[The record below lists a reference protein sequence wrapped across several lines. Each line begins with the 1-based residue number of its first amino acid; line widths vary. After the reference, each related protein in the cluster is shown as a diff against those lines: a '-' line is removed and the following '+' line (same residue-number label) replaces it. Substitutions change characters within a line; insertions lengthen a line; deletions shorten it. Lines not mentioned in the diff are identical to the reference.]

1 MTIVEQGLFVLLFIF
16 SIIFIIRGNKT
27 LRTLGYITII
37 ILFSYVCSIRSMD
50 SADTT
55 EYLNYYIKSA
65 NISQLKYGFAR
76 DYYPWIENWYIN
88 FCWLCNKFGLNFSQF
103 LFLVAFLFN
112 SISVYS
118 INKII
123 NIKFTNHTKAS
134 LMLSGLFIY
143 FANFGFLYSYVVMR
157 GGLSFALF
165 LLVYS
170 FDLEK
175 KYLYEVIAF
184 IAALAFHNFSL
195 VIIPI
200 ILLRRFRFKNKYRK
214 VYRNIFLLFFVLLI
228 LLSLMRVDIYF
239 TSFFGTLFNTITKGY
254 SAANVYL
261 SDVSF
266 AGGIKKSILLFLIQN
281 IYLLY
286 LYWNEE
292 DNYTYEFLLLLIG
305 GIIAVLINDNAVV
318 RATNYFFVF
327 QLFLY
332 IQYLM
337 KYKLSHRLYEMK
349 VNKKFFYN
357 SVIIIMVIPMFTM
370 IYILRYCSI
379 I

>member
-1 MTIVEQGLFVLLFIF
+1 
-16 SIIFIIRGNKT
+16 
-27 LRTLGYITII
+27 
-37 ILFSYVCSIRSMD
+37 
-50 SADTT
+50 
-55 EYLNYYIKSA
+55 
-65 NISQLKYGFAR
+65 
-76 DYYPWIENWYIN
+76 
-88 FCWLCNKFGLNFSQF
+88 
-103 LFLVAFLFN
+103 
-112 SISVYS
+112 
-118 INKII
+118 
-123 NIKFTNHTKAS
+123 
-134 LMLSGLFIY
+134 
-143 FANFGFLYSYVVMR
+143 
-157 GGLSFALF
+157 
-165 LLVYS
+165 
-170 FDLEK
+170 
-175 KYLYEVIAF
+175 
-184 IAALAFHNFSL
+184 
-195 VIIPI
+195 
-200 ILLRRFRFKNKYRK
+200 
-214 VYRNIFLLFFVLLI
+214 FFVLLI